1 MLKVSTQAIW
11 SMLAERSPYIW
22 GRATF
27 AIVSVVA

>member
-1 MLKVSTQAIW
+1 LKVSTQAIW

-22 GRATF
+22 GRATS